1 MRYLHIKNMSN
12 ISDRWK
18 HKKRQK
24 IVILKATRRSI
35 RRKRRLLSTTAQ
47 SVCLTVVAKTFRRP
61 DRVCRESRASASR

>member
-1 MRYLHIKNMSN
+1 MSN

-24 IVILKATRRSI
+24 IVILKATRRRSI

-47 SVCLTVVAKTFRRP
+47 SICLTVVAKTFRRP
-61 DRVCRESRASASR
+61 DSVCRESRASASR